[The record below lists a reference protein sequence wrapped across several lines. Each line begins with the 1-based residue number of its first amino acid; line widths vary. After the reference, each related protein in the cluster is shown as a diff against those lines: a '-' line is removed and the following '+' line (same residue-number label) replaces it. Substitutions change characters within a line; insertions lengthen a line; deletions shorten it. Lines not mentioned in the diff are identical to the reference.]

1 MHCDSCTSALTLCFA
16 TRDRTA
22 YLPPPLLGSEG
33 RRPSLL
39 KLSMRARVL
48 LPIIPSLKP
57 KVEVASL
64 DGGYSPL
71 AISLLSHT
79 QSYKVKRS
87 VLHRR
92 SIPTRILLRVLK
104 VFKRKQA
111 ARSG

>member
-1 MHCDSCTSALTLCFA
+1 MIVAHLHSLFALP
-16 TRDRTA
+16 TRDGTA
-22 YLPPPLLGSEG
+22 YPPPPLLRSGG

-39 KLSMRARVL
+39 QLSMRARVL

-79 QSYKVKRS
+79 QSY
-87 VLHRR
+87 
-92 SIPTRILLRVLK
+92 
-104 VFKRKQA
+104 
-111 ARSG
+111 